1 LENTDVAQI
10 LGEVADLLELTEG
23 DPFKARAYRQAAQI
37 VDLLPSPVSE
47 IWRQGKLTELPSIGK
62 RIAEHIEELLS
73 TGHFAEHDRLLGKV
87 PPGLLE
93 LLKVEGVGPKTVA
106 VAWKRLGVEDLR
118 GLEVAC
124 QNGTLKELPRLGE
137 KRAAAILLAI
147 ERHRARRGRV
157 PLHRALATAESIA
170 KLLRRVRGV
179 SAAEV
184 AGSIRRRKETIGDID
199 LLVSAADAALVF
211 RAFELAPEVKE
222 VTATGPTKCTARL
235 RTGLQL
241 DLRVVP
247 PESFGAAL
255 HYFTGSKSH
264 NIDVRTRAMHRGLKL
279 SEYGIFDR
287 EGRRLGG
294 AKEEEIFKAI
304 GLPWIPPEL
313 REGTGELEAAE
324 KGRLP
329 HLVEEADIRGDL
341 HVHSDAS
348 SDAHSDLE
356 ELREEAARL
365 EREYLAI
372 TDHSKSRPLGLD
384 AAALREHAR
393 RIETL
398 GAEQAGPRLLAGV
411 EVDILPGGTLDL
423 PIDVLSELD
432 CVVASVHSH
441 FSDSPS
447 KMTARIVRALRWGV
461 VHVLGHPSGRQLGV
475 REPYEFDVD
484 KVLQVARDEGV
495 ALEVN
500 AMPERLDLSDKNCR
514 LAKEAGVRVAISSDA
529 HHASHMENLRY
540 GVWVAR
546 RGWLESGDVL
556 NTMPLPRLRKYLKR
570 THRLA
575 QRREEARSHV

>member
-10 LGEVADLLELTEG
+10 LGEVADLLELTGG

-118 GLEVAC
+118 GLELAC

-147 ERHRARRGRV
+147 ERHRARQGRV

-184 AGSIRRRKETIGDID
+184 AGSIRRRTETIGDID
-199 LLVSAADAALVF
+199 LLVSAVDAAPVF

-241 DLRVVP
+241 DLRVVL

-287 EGRRLGG
+287 QGRHLGG

-324 KGRLP
+324 NGRLP
-329 HLVEEADIRGDL
+329 HLLEESDIRGDL

-365 EREYLAI
+365 KREYLAV

-393 RIETL
+393 RIRKL
-398 GAEQAGPRLLAGV
+398 GAEQPGPRLLAGV
-411 EVDILPGGTLDL
+411 EVDILPGGRLDL

-432 CVVASVHSH
+432 CVVASVHSN

-447 KMTARIVRALRWGV
+447 KMTARIVRALRSGV

-475 REPYEFDVD
+475 REAYQFDFD

-500 AMPERLDLSDKNCR
+500 AMPDRLDLTDKNCR
-514 LAKEAGVRVAISSDA
+514 LAKEAGVHVAISSDA
-529 HHASHMENLRY
+529 HHASHLENLRY

-546 RGWLESGDVL
+546 RGWLESRDVL
-556 NTMPLPRLRKYLKR
+556 NTMSLPQLRKNLKR
-570 THRLA
+570 ALRVA
-575 QRREEARSHV
+575 QPREEAPLHV